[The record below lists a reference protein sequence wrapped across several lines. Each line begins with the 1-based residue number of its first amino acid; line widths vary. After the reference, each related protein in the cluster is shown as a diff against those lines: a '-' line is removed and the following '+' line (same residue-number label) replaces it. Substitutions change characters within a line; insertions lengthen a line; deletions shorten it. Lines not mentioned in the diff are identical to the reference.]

1 MSQKFSTNQLFKM
14 KKLLFIL
21 AIVVATASIANA
33 QDKKWNIGFGAGMA
47 SPMGSDFKRVAK
59 VGADYYVNCTYNF
72 TPKMSAGIEY
82 NGAGLIGASFSEG
95 TENVEA
101 GTTSVSSYLVKGVY
115 YFTESAVRPYGAI
128 STGIYSI
135 SQGSVSAAGANTGIS
150 LAEDKSNFGFGAELG
165 LKIKWFNLS
174 VAYQNAGS
182 VKVLGENVNISYMQY
197 NLGFNIGF

>member
-1 MSQKFSTNQLFKM
+1 M

-47 SPMGSDFKRVAK
+47 SPMGSDFKKFAK

-82 NGAGLIGASFSEG
+82 NGAGLIGASASDEG
-95 TENVEA
+95 KSVEA
-101 GTTSVSSYLVKGVY
+101 GATSVSSYLVKGVY

-128 STGIYSI
+128 STGMYSI
-135 SQGSVSAAGANTGIS
+135 SQGKSTFSGTIDGTEINATGGS
-150 LAEDKSNFGFGAELG
+150 GDKTNFGFGAELG

-174 VAYQNAGS
+174 VAYQNAG
-182 VKVLGENVNISYMQY
+182 KVGDVSIAYMQY

>member
-1 MSQKFSTNQLFKM
+1 MSQKFSNNQLFKM

-47 SPMGSDFKRVAK
+47 SPMGSDLKDVAK

-82 NGAGLIGASFSEG
+82 NGTGLIGATIG
-95 TENVEA
+95 DTDNKIGA
-101 GTTSVSSYLVKGVY
+101 LGISSYLAKGVY
-115 YFTESAVRPYGAI
+115 YFTESAVRPYGALM
-128 STGIYSI
+128 TGIYS
-135 SQGSVSAAGANTGIS
+135 SKFASTDYNEAVSKT
-150 LAEDKSNFGFGAELG
+150 NFGFGAELG

-174 VAYQNAGS
+174 VAYQNAGKINDIS
-182 VKVLGENVNISYMQY
+182 VSYMQY

>member
-47 SPMGSDFKRVAK
+47 SPMGSDFKKVAK

-95 TENVEA
+95 DENVEA

-128 STGIYSI
+128 STGMYSI
-135 SQGSVSAAGANTGIS
+135 SQGSFSVGGKDSGIS
-150 LAEDKSNFGFGAELG
+150 GGDKTNFGFGAELG

-174 VAYQNAGS
+174 VAYQNAG
-182 VKVLGENVNISYMQY
+182 KVGDVSIAYMQY

>member
-47 SPMGSDFKRVAK
+47 SPVGSDFKEFAK

-82 NGAGLIGASFSEG
+82 NGAGLVAASATDESG
-95 TENVEA
+95 SISA
-101 GTTSVSSYLVKGVY
+101 TSISSYLVKGVY
-115 YFTESAVRPYGAI
+115 YFTESSVRPYGAI
-128 STGIYSI
+128 STGMYSI
-135 SQGSVSAAGANTGIS
+135 SSGNASTVTFGNSTVTTES
-150 LAEDKSNFGFGAELG
+150 KDKTNFGFGAELG

-174 VAYQNAGS
+174 VGYQNAG
-182 VKVLGENVNISYMQY
+182 KVDGVSIAYMQY